1 MTYAMC
7 FILCL
12 LALTLGAGIASVW
25 HMGLTLKFIGA
36 AAVFG
41 LLLYWVLKL

>member
-1 MTYAMC
+1 MTYAIC

-12 LALTLGAGIASVW
+12 LALTLGAGFASVW
-25 HMGLTLKFIGA
+25 HMGLILKFIGA

-41 LLLYWVLKL
+41 LLRYWMLKL